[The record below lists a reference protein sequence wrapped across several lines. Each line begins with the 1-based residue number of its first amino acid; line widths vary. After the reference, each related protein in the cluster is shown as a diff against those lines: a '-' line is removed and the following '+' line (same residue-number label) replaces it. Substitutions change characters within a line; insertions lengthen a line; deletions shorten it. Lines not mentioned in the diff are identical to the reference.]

1 MDLRADHIRI
11 ENNPEVMNQ
20 LATSLGLSPA
30 AAFYDV
36 YSLDEPSLLALI
48 PRPAYALLVT
58 IPMTP
63 TWKQLRQQ
71 EADEMGEYHGSG
83 PSEPVIWFKQTI
95 AEACGSIGLIHCVT
109 NGRAVATITPGSELE
124 RLLKEAIPLKMT
136 ERARLLEHSAVLE
149 AAHQAAAIKGDTQAP
164 DAETAVKLGNHF
176 IAFVKGK
183 DGHLWELEGSRK
195 GPLDR
200 GLLNDDEDVLSER
213 ALELGIKRYVKL
225 EQEAG
230 GRELRFS
237 CIALAPKTV

>member
-1 MDLRADHIRI
+1 
-11 ENNPEVMNQ
+11 MNH
-20 LATSLGLSPA
+20 LATSLGLSPLA
-30 AAFYDV
+30 TFYDV

-63 TWKQLRQQ
+63 PWKQLRQK
-71 EADEMGEYHGSG
+71 EADKMGEYHGFG
-83 PSEPVIWFKQTI
+83 PNEPVIWFKQTI

-109 NGRAVATITPGSELE
+109 NGPAAAMITPGSEVE
-124 RLLKEAIPLKMT
+124 RLLKEAIPLKMAD
-136 ERARLLEHSAVLE
+136 RAKLLEHSDVLE
-149 AAHQAAAIKGDTQAP
+149 SAHQAAAVKGDTQAP
-164 DAETAVKLGNHF
+164 DADTAAKLGNHF

-200 GLLNDDEDVLSER
+200 GLLRDDEDVLSEK
-213 ALELGIKRYVKL
+213 ALELGIKRYIQL

-237 CIALAPKTV
+237 CIALAPKLA